1 MDLVFAWLYTYA
13 IKTHTRIDMEE
24 WRDIPGYEGYY
35 QASDAGRVRSLHRAF
50 ARDPNDLKEKAA
62 LDAHAATAPRLQKK
76 ILSLVVGYA
85 GRLNVV
91 LCKHS
96 KTRKFQ
102 VHRLVLLAFV
112 GPCPEGM
119 ECRHLDG
126 DHTNNR
132 LSNLCWGTR
141 EENAQ
146 DRIRHGTH
154 GRGENAAAAKLTEQ
168 QVREIRAD
176 PRGARRLARVYG
188 VSMVAIHYI
197 KTRRTWRHVE

>member
-1 MDLVFAWLYTYA
+1 
-13 IKTHTRIDMEE
+13 MEE

-35 QASDAGRVRSLHRAF
+35 QASNLGRIRSLYRAF
-50 ARDPNDLKEKAA
+50 PRNPNDEKECRDIEAYC
-62 LDAHAATAPRLQKK
+62 ATAPRSPKK
-76 ILSLVVGYA
+76 ILKQAIGFA
-85 GRLNVV
+85 GRRFVM

-96 KTRKFQ
+96 RGKRFQ
-102 VHRLVLLAFV
+102 VHRLVLAAFV
-112 GPCPEGM
+112 GECPEGM

-132 LSNLCWGTR
+132 LENLRWGTR
-141 EENAQ
+141 VQNAQ
-146 DRIRHGTH
+146 DRVRHGTH
-154 GRGENAAAAKLTEQ
+154 ARGEQAAAAKLTEA

-197 KTRRTWRHVE
+197 KTRRTWTHVE